1 MEGEGERE
9 WVRGEDGN
17 EGERRRE
24 DEGGWRQKGR
34 SEVDSKKFKYV
45 HMHYQR

>member
-1 MEGEGERE
+1 MGMRGKEG
-9 WVRGEDGN
+9 
-17 EGERRRE
+17 RE